1 VRNAPAE
8 GEEPRDVQRELLAL
22 TARRA
27 AEVAAT

>member
-1 VRNAPAE
+1 MPAE
-8 GEEPRDVQRELLAL
+8 GEEPRDVQRELMAL